1 MKSSSTK
8 IALLAAVVLASPV
21 ISFAGGQP
29 AKYYY
34 TPPKGE
40 VQKPAGRAWDRR
52 ALGVKFT
59 VERPK
64 KGWTGSADRAA
75 VAAPAPAPAR
85 IPRPHW
91 GDAAFRK

>member
-1 MKSSSTK
+1 MKSLSTTM
-8 IALLAAVVLASPV
+8 ALLAAVILTSPV
-21 ISFAGGQP
+21 VSFARGESG
-29 AKYYY
+29 KYY

-59 VERPK
+59 ADRPK
-64 KGWTGSADRAA
+64 KEQMGSADRSA
-75 VAAPAPAPAR
+75 VAPAPAPAR